1 MRKIR
6 ILHISPDGKLYGTE
20 RHILSIVKHS
30 DRNRFEHSVAIPS
43 PGNFNEEL
51 DNIGVVHHTAG
62 RLHGYESKFADLTG
76 EGTKKLS
83 RLIRKEKYDIVH
95 THLNAFGGFVG
106 KLSGAKAV
114 IHTRHGVFW
123 SEEELNNLSPLSK
136 KFQKFKSGFFDMTIA
151 IGEYE
156 KKTLTEK
163 FGYDKEKV
171 RVTINGVDVEH
182 IRSKLTENCTKQKLF
197 GTDAFIVG
205 AVGRLERQ
213 KGFHYLLE
221 AAAVLKNSFPD
232 IRYVII
238 GDGSCKEELLAKS
251 KYYGLEDMLIFISY
265 RQNILDYVNCFD
277 INVSTS
283 LWEGMSYSVQ
293 EAMALGK
300 PVIALTSKN
309 VSGLSEIIVNN
320 KTGFL
325 IEVDYA
331 NNLAKHIGL
340 LVTDNHMRL
349 EFGKASE
356 ERERLDFPERRTAE
370 DMDKYYEEVFAEKIK
385 TYC

>member
-1 MRKIR
+1 MKKIN
-6 ILHISPDGKLYGTE
+6 ILQISPDGKLYGTE

-30 DRNRFEHSVAIPS
+30 DKDRFEHSVAIPS
-43 PGNFNEEL
+43 PGNFNDEL
-51 DNIGVVHHTAG
+51 DNIGVIHHTAG
-62 RLHGYESKFADLTG
+62 RLHGYENKFADLAG
-76 EGTKKLS
+76 EGTKKLL
-83 RLIRKEKYDIVH
+83 RLIKNGNYDIVH

-106 KLSGAKAV
+106 KLSGANAV

-123 SEEELNNLSPLSK
+123 SEEELKSLSSLGK
-136 KFQKFKSGFFDMTIA
+136 TFQKFKSVFFDMTIA

-156 KKTLTEK
+156 KRTLVEK
-163 FGYDKEKV
+163 FGYDPQKI
-171 RVTINGVDVEH
+171 RVTINGVDVQQ
-182 IRSKLTENCTKQKLF
+182 IRSKLTPNYTKQKLF
-197 GTDAFIVG
+197 GTDELIVG

-213 KGFHYLLE
+213 KGFHYFLE
-221 AAAVLKNSFPD
+221 AAYCLKNKFPN
-232 IRYVII
+232 IRFVII
-238 GDGSCKEELLAKS
+238 GDGSCKEDLMLRAK
-251 KYYGLEDMLIFISY
+251 KYGLEEKVSFISY

-309 VSGLSEIIVNN
+309 VSGLSEIIVKN

-325 IEVDYA
+325 IEEDYV
-331 NNLAKHIGL
+331 NNLTKQIGL
-340 LVTDNHMRL
+340 LASDSALRN

-356 ERERLDFPERRTAE
+356 ERERVHFPEQRTAE
-370 DMDKYYEEVFAEKIK
+370 DMDKVYEEVYLKK
-385 TYC
+385 KRTL